1 MQRLHQNQRRSRAI
15 IVNNMVY
22 LSGQYAD
29 NTDVGI
35 KGQTEQILH
44 KIDVLLAEAGTD
56 RSKLVQATIWLKT
69 MDDYDGFNE
78 VWDAWVIPDHMPT
91 RACGEV
97 RMADDD
103 MLVEII
109 AVAAL

>member
-1 MQRLHQNQRRSRAI
+1 MQRLHQNARRSRAI
-15 IVNNMVY
+15 IVNQMVY
-22 LSGQYAD
+22 MSGQYAD
-29 NTDVGI
+29 NTDVDI

-44 KIDVLLAEAGTD
+44 KIDVLLKEAGTD

-69 MDDYDGFNE
+69 MDDYDGFNA
-78 VWDAWVIPDHMPT
+78 VWDQWVVPGHTPT

-103 MLVEII
+103 MLVEIL

>member
-1 MQRLHQNQRRSRAI
+1 MQRLHQNSRRSRAI
-15 IVNNMVY
+15 LVNNMVY

-29 NTDVGI
+29 DTDVGI
-35 KGQTEQILH
+35 QGQAEQILH
-44 KIDVLLAEAGTD
+44 KIDDLLAEAGTD
-56 RSKLVQATIWLKT
+56 RSKLVHATIWLKT
-69 MDDYDGFNE
+69 MDDYDGFNA
-78 VWDAWVIPDHMPT
+78 VWDSWVVADHMPT

>member
-44 KIDVLLAEAGTD
+44 KIDALLAEAGTD

-69 MDDYDGFNE
+69 MNDYDGFNE

>member
-1 MQRLHQNQRRSRAI
+1 MQRLHQNARRSRAI
-15 IVNNMVY
+15 IVNKMVY

-29 NTDVGI
+29 DTETGI
-35 KGQTEQILH
+35 KGQTRQILD

-56 RSKLVQATIWLKT
+56 RSRLVQVSIWLKT
-69 MDDYDGFNE
+69 MADYDGFNE
-78 VWDAWVIPDHMPT
+78 VWDAWVTPGHAPT

-97 RMADDD
+97 KMADDD

>member
-1 MQRLHQNQRRSRAI
+1 MKRLHQNTRRSRAI

-29 NTDVGI
+29 DTDVGI
-35 KGQTEQILH
+35 AGQTEQILH
-44 KIDVLLAEAGTD
+44 KIDVLLKEAGTD

-69 MDDYDGFNE
+69 MDDYDGFNA
-78 VWDAWVIPDHMPT
+78 VWDSWVIPDHTPT

-103 MLVEII
+103 MLVEIL

>member
-69 MDDYDGFNE
+69 MNDYDGFNE
-78 VWDAWVIPDHMPT
+78 VWDSWVIPDHMST